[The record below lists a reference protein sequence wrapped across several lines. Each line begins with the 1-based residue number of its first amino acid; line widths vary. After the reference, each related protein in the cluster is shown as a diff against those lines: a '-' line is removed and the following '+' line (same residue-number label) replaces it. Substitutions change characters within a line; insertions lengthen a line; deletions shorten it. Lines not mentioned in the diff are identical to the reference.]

1 MNPTYAVLVLYVK
14 HTEACKQGMTL
25 EAIDMIEAVC
35 RVVNGRNGGNS
46 GKVLGAQRLNN
57 LWLLYLHDEMTRL
70 DVYTKGELMLHGR
83 RVTIYDQNPYT
94 TYVSEN
100 EHDNEKRDRPQND
113 KITIKNLPLFV
124 SNEEIKKMLEEHN
137 IV

>member
-46 GKVLGAQRLNN
+46 EKVLGAQPGAQRLNN

-70 DVYTKGELMLHGR
+70 DLYSKESWCYMNKEYLSSTKIHAQHMSM
-83 RVTIYDQNPYT
+83 IMDM
-94 TYVSEN
+94 
-100 EHDNEKRDRPQND
+100 
-113 KITIKNLPLFV
+113 ITKSVIDH
-124 SNEEIKKMLEEHN
+124 KMTR
-137 IV
+137 

>member
-1 MNPTYAVLVLYVK
+1 MKMNPTYAVPVLYVK
-14 HTEACKQGMTL
+14 HNEACKQGMTL

-70 DVYTKGELMLHGR
+70 GELMLHGR
-83 RVTIYDQNPYT
+83 RVTIYDQNPYRLT
-94 TYVSEN
+94 QPTPVIM
-100 EHDNEKRDRPQND
+100 DM
-113 KITIKNLPLFV
+113 ITKSVI
-124 SNEEIKKMLEEHN
+124 SHKM
-137 IV
+137 IR